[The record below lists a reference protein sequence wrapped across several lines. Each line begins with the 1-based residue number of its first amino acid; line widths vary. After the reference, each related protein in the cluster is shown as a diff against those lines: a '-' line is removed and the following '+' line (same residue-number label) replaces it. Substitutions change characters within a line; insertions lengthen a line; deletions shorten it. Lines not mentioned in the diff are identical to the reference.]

1 MILALAH
8 SLLKSYFD
16 CLNKRARA
24 FEALNNG
31 RIRVMD
37 EQEVQKSCWGVAVWG
52 VLVFVGVF
60 AVFSLFVDHKSDSD
74 TVASVGQEQPE
85 Q

>member
-1 MILALAH
+1 
-8 SLLKSYFD
+8 
-16 CLNKRARA
+16 
-24 FEALNNG
+24 
-31 RIRVMD
+31 MD